1 MAELVK
7 VRRLSDEEG
16 QRLLRIVRRGEPKMT
31 KSVIRYRRAMVV
43 LASASGNTGPVI
55 ARLVAAGEDPVRA
68 RIHRFNERGVPA
80 DGAPVRG
87 IVPRS
92 NEGGMGSLDPRW
104 AGGRPRRISAEDE
117 AFLVATAIARPG
129 KLGQPFTHWSLRK
142 LVGYL
147 ADNPRRSVRIG
158 RERARRLLAAHEI
171 TFQRTKTWKESP
183 DPQREA
189 KLARIEAVMEQCP
202 QRTFAVDEFG
212 PLTIQPVPGVGGA
225 PRGRPARLPANYH
238 KLAGVR
244 YFHGCYSV
252 GEDRLW
258 GAVREHKGGVHTL
271 TALRSIRAARPDG
284 QPIHVILD
292 NLSAHKG
299 PTIRRWAARHAV
311 ELCSTPTYAS
321 WANPI
326 EVHFGLLRSFVIAG
340 SNHSNHGVLTRE
352 LHKHLRWRNA
362 HARHP
367 DLLAAQ
373 RRERARIRSERHRRW
388 GQPRQRAAA

>member
-1 MAELVK
+1 MAERVR

-16 QRLLRIVRRGEPKMT
+16 QRLLRIVRRGEPRMT

-43 LASASGNTGPVI
+43 LASAGGNSVPVI
-55 ARLVAAGEDPVRA
+55 ARLVAADEDTVREV
-68 RIHRFNERGVPA
+68 IHRFNEL
-80 DGAPVRG
+80 
-87 IVPRS
+87 
-92 NEGGMGSLDPRW
+92 GMGALDPRW

-117 AFLVATAIARPG
+117 AFLVATASTRPG
-129 KLGQPFTHWSLRK
+129 RLGQPFTHWSVRK

-147 ADNPRRSVRIG
+147 AEHAVRIG
-158 RERARRLLAAHEI
+158 RERARQLLAAHEL

-183 DPQREA
+183 DPEREA
-189 KLARIEAVMEQCP
+189 KLARIEQVIEQHP
-202 QRTFAVDEFG
+202 DRTFAFDEFG
-212 PLTIQPVPGVGGA
+212 PLACAPTPGVGWA

-244 YFHGCYSV
+244 YFHGCYSI

-258 GAVREHKGGVHTL
+258 GVVREHKAAGHTL
-271 TALRSIRAARPDG
+271 AALRSIRAARPDG

-299 PTIRRWAARHAV
+299 PTIRRWAARYAV
-311 ELCSTPTYAS
+311 ELCFTPTYAS

-326 EVHFGLLRSFVIAG
+326 EVHFGPLRSFVIAG
-340 SNHSNHGVLTRE
+340 SNHANHVVLTRA

-373 RRERARIRSERHRRW
+373 RRERARIRGERHRRW
-388 GQPRQRAAA
+388 GQPRQQAAA